1 MKKKFIAVYALIGV
15 LALGSTALT
24 SCVDDNESASVTAI
38 REAKA
43 AQLNALANYQ
53 NVKAQ
58 NEQIVAQAEAAI
70 KNAKAA
76 AKRAQAIQDS
86 LKAEKAKATIATD
99 IEAAMAQAEAN
110 LIAQQVQLNSAKA
123 NLEKVLDA
131 VDVAQKERI
140 QNLLNAADAIMN
152 GGKYYQ
158 TELTTDPANPAAGT
172 YYDWEEKEIKPEQS
186 LMGVDNTNPSAPKQ
200 VGLKY
205 QLLEKQ
211 SEKVA
216 AEYDLVDIQLEIEE
230 NVRQAQI
237 TLAEQQALLA
247 EYEKYSNTDRE
258 AAKKAAQEADAKLTA
273 LQVEKEEAEGL
284 YKQEATKIATANTNI
299 GKTEVEKFFAQAENN
314 KYQYGNDA
322 VIEREYRDKETV
334 LVTFDDGTVAEEY
347 TDYTW
352 NGEYYIY
359 DGTGS
364 VPQPE
369 TAYQEIT
376 VDAQALADL
385 VEDAKNDVTAEEDA
399 LDNAEK
405 DLTDAQKDN
414 APVSIG
420 IYTTYKE
427 ACDARDKAL
436 KDEDFSTYEYLRDQ
450 IQSYLSTYESA
461 VTSAEETLEGAKE
474 EQERV
479 TALNTLLTGDAFKTY
494 QAVYGEY
501 IDAVDA
507 SMEKKVELTKA
518 THNYSVQSSLVTTL
532 EQVANGYTDW
542 AAKVNETKDLINA
555 EEKKIAQMTADDG
568 TTTEAMKQIII
579 DNLDAEIAA
588 LEKQIEVLE
597 AQYDSYMQQVEELI
611 KADDTTTTPDAPAT
625 DTPAEGEETPAA

>member
-152 GGKYYQ
+152 GGEYYQ
-158 TELTTDPANPAAGT
+158 TELTTDPANPDAGT
-172 YYDWEEKEIKPEQS
+172 YYDWEKKEILPEQS
-186 LMGVDNTNPSAPKQ
+186 LMGVDKTTNKQ

-205 QLLEKQ
+205 QLLKKQ

-237 TLAEQQALLA
+237 TLAEKQALLA

-284 YKQEATKIATANTNI
+284 YKQEATKIAAANTNI
-299 GKTEVEKFFAQAENN
+299 GATEVEKFFAQAENN
-314 KYQYGNDA
+314 KYDQSGNDA
-322 VIEREYRDKETV
+322 VIERAYREKETV

-352 NGEYYIY
+352 DGETYTYNGAGNIPNP
-359 DGTGS
+359 S
-364 VPQPE
+364 

-376 VDAQALADL
+376 VDAEALADL
-385 VEDAKNDVTAEEDA
+385 VEDAKNDVTAKEDA
-399 LDNAEK
+399 LDDAEK
-405 DLTDAQKDN
+405 ALTDAQKDDASVN
-414 APVSIG
+414 IG
-420 IYTTYKE
+420 SYTTYKA

-436 KDEDFSTYEYLRDQ
+436 EDEDFSTYESLRDQ
-450 IQSYLSTYESA
+450 IQGYLSYYEDA
-461 VTSAEETLEGAKE
+461 VTGAEGDLEAAKE

-532 EQVANGYTDW
+532 EQVASGYTDW